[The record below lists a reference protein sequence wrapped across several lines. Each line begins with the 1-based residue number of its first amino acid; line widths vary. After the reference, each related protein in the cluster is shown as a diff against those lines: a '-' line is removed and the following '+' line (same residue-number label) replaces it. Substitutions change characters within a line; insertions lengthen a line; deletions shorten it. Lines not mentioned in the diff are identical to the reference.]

1 MISSKAFQMN
11 EFYKSKP
18 IATSCEFELKKFNNK
33 NLIKYLDIFLTKK
46 KKKKKTWKIF

>member
-18 IATSCEFELKKFNNK
+18 IATSCEFEFKKFHIK
-33 NLIKYLDIFLTKK
+33 NLIKSLDTFLAKQ